1 MEIKKFRLRGSDN
14 NLGSFLFIVIYHL
27 FLFVALPLY
36 VVQHGAPWKMI
47 GVSFAL
53 MYVTGLSITM
63 GYHRLY
69 SHLAYKINPVVE
81 AVLLFFGTMAT
92 QGSAIRWTFDHRY
105 HHAFVDTDR
114 DPYSIKKGFWYAHFF
129 WMLEKQAPVDPKVVA
144 DLLKSPMLRFQDK
157 YYGYL
162 VVLTNVIALLGIGA
176 LFDNYYGAFIFGVLG
191 RMFFLHHC
199 TWFINSL
206 AHTWG
211 ERPFCQELSAVDNY
225 IIALL
230 TFGEGYHNY
239 HHTFAQDYRN
249 GIRWYHFDPTK
260 WLIWTLNKCGLAKQ
274 LRTVQNHQIQ
284 EKILADRKRILLEK
298 LQTSV
303 VTQKEDWEKKI
314 STVME
319 NVMIKLNDIKRVSES
334 YRELKKNKTGK
345 KDHLLALKLEVKQLK
360 KAVNEE
366 YRKWSTLNHDLS
378 RLTHS

>member
-1 MEIKKFRLRGSDN
+1 MEVKTLRLKGSEN

-27 FLFVALPLY
+27 FLMVALPLY
-36 VVQHGAPWKMI
+36 IYQHGAPWKMI

-53 MYVTGLSITM
+53 MYITGLSITM

-69 SHLAYKINPVVE
+69 SHLAYKVNPVVE

-105 HHAFVDTDR
+105 HHAFIDTDR

-129 WMLEKQAPVDPKVVA
+129 WMLEKQASVDPKVVA

-162 VVLTNVIALLGIGA
+162 VVLTNLIALVGIGA
-176 LFDNYYGAFIFGVLG
+176 VFDNYYAAFIFGVLG

-211 ERPFCQELSAVDNY
+211 DRPFSQELSAVDNY

-249 GIRWYHFDPTK
+249 GIHWYHFDPTK
-260 WLIWTLNKCGLAKQ
+260 WLIWTLKKCGLAKQ
-274 LRTVQNHQIQ
+274 LRKVQNHQIQ
-284 EKILADRKRILLEK
+284 EKILQDRRRLLLEK
-298 LQTSV
+298 LNKSI

-314 STVME
+314 STVMD
-319 NVMIKLNDIKRVSES
+319 NVMIKLSDVKKANER
-334 YRELKKNKTGK
+334 YQELKKSKTGQ
-345 KDHLLALKLEVKQLK
+345 KDHLLAVRLELKQLK
-360 KAVNEE
+360 KAVNNE

>member
-1 MEIKKFRLRGSDN
+1 
-14 NLGSFLFIVIYHL
+14 
-27 FLFVALPLY
+27 
-36 VVQHGAPWKMI
+36 
-47 GVSFAL
+47 
-53 MYVTGLSITM
+53 
-63 GYHRLY
+63 
-69 SHLAYKINPVVE
+69 
-81 AVLLFFGTMAT
+81 LFFGTMAT

-105 HHAFVDTDR
+105 HHAFIDTDR

-162 VVLTNVIALLGIGA
+162 VVLTNLIALVGIGA

-211 ERPFCQELSAVDNY
+211 DRPFSQELSAVDNY

-260 WLIWTLNKCGLAKQ
+260 WLIWTLKKCGLAKQ
-274 LRTVQNHQIQ
+274 LRKVQNHQIQ
-284 EKILADRKRILLEK
+284 EKILQDRKRLLLEK
-298 LQTSV
+298 LNNSI

-314 STVME
+314 STVMD
-319 NVMIKLNDIKRVSES
+319 NVMIKLSDVKKAHER
-334 YRELKKNKTGK
+334 YQELKKSKTGQ

-360 KAVNEE
+360 KAVNDE